1 MSTSD
6 DDSDIVPS
14 RSRKK
19 KKARKLNDLSATEDE
34 DDSDEDFKGAS
45 TSASDSEDDEE
56 AASESGSSFV
66 VDDDSDSDVID
77 VRPARKKAPS
87 PTVTRRSTRNSRRKN
102 FKMRKFLFIPPESL
116 SGFKR
121 FALAQLTR
129 ATLRTKKVR
138 KATTIPGSG
147 SAETSRGMSREIR
160 AATLRGAV
168 PKRRNAAETNRFQ
181 YGRLPKPS
189 PKPRRPLRCGSRP
202 PGDAEG
208 HPEDAEK
215 AIPTTNPSAP
225 MSASRR
231 SRNRHGR
238 LLPPKMTTTAI
249 TSSGGVRVDVKS
261 ATKSSSVPA
270 KVRTRAATRRT
281 SAEELHPHGEP
292 LEVEWQLVVAEGAGR
307 RLLNRRGCSW
317 HPRIRRWKTIPVSP
331 DPRGRTR
338 STLPAPRRQPPP
350 LPPSTHPP
358 ATIATYRTMCFRQRS
373 PMRISCPYPPCCLT
387 IKIRRMFP
395 ELFLLWAW
403 SKTTCHRPS
412 CHPHPSF
419 RLTFR

>member
-102 FKMRKFLFIPPESL
+102 FKMRKFLFIPLESL

-129 ATLRTKKVR
+129 VTLRTKKVR

-147 SAETSRGMSREIR
+147 SAE
-160 AATLRGAV
+160 A
-168 PKRRNAAETNRFQ
+168 
-181 YGRLPKPS
+181 
-189 PKPRRPLRCGSRP
+189 RP
-202 PGDAEG
+202 
-208 HPEDAEK
+208 
-215 AIPTTNPSAP
+215 
-225 MSASRR
+225 
-231 SRNRHGR
+231 
-238 LLPPKMTTTAI
+238 
-249 TSSGGVRVDVKS
+249 
-261 ATKSSSVPA
+261 
-270 KVRTRAATRRT
+270 
-281 SAEELHPHGEP
+281 
-292 LEVEWQLVVAEGAGR
+292 VA
-307 RLLNRRGCSW
+307 
-317 HPRIRRWKTIPVSP
+317 
-331 DPRGRTR
+331 
-338 STLPAPRRQPPP
+338 
-350 LPPSTHPP
+350 
-358 ATIATYRTMCFRQRS
+358 
-373 PMRISCPYPPCCLT
+373 
-387 IKIRRMFP
+387 
-395 ELFLLWAW
+395 
-403 SKTTCHRPS
+403 
-412 CHPHPSF
+412 
-419 RLTFR
+419 